1 MRDPGVSTW
10 MTMAI
15 PMHWEGSNPWHLRN
29 LIAVH
34 LPTEVHQVA
43 PGVTSQWHSPLIIY
57 HHATTTNLQ
66 NLSSEESVSII
77 FPHHAVV
84 GYRLHTPSN
93 IFLPMDKTME
103 FSIEKDMKSSRIPA
117 CCLPPRPRLQNIP
130 GRELTWAAGGS
141 SFSTKPGGFRLTIDR
156 YIYIYTYIYMY
167 IYMYIYI
174 CICIRTYTCMYV
186 CIMYVCMYVCMYGW
200 MYVWMDGWT
209 DGCVYVCVYVCI
221 YIIIY
226 IMWATQK
233 M

>member
-10 MTMAI
+10 MTMAT

-141 SFSTKPGGFRLTIDR
+141 SFSTLYASLLGKIYWRKRTHFCAESPPDLTFTSHPNEHIA
-156 YIYIYTYIYMY
+156 
-167 IYMYIYI
+167 
-174 CICIRTYTCMYV
+174 V
-186 CIMYVCMYVCMYGW
+186 HG
-200 MYVWMDGWT
+200 
-209 DGCVYVCVYVCI
+209 
-221 YIIIY
+221 IISL
-226 IMWATQK
+226 AN
-233 M
+233 